1 MQMTLDLGAKKERA
15 NKSKLLRRQALNCL
29 KANPQGLTPDEV
41 AELLGRRIGSI
52 RPRFTELK
60 DMGELIRTG
69 IKRRNDTGGLATVWR
84 ARQ

>member
-1 MQMTLDLGAKKERA
+1 MQMTLDLGAPIERT
-15 NKSKLLRRQALNCL
+15 NNSKLLRRQALNCL

-41 AELLGRRIGSI
+41 AELLGRGIGSI

-60 DMGELIRTG
+60 DLGHLIRTG

-84 ARQ
+84 AR